1 MLAPLRFAILRAHD
15 LQDVLNSPVEPDYLV
30 LPKCNS
36 AALIGLVGNLLRE
49 AKKTTQII
57 GLIECAK
64 AIEALEEIVD
74 GEVKPAALVFGAA
87 DR

>member
-1 MLAPLRFAILRAHD
+1 

-57 GLIECAK
+57 GLIESAK

>member
-1 MLAPLRFAILRAHD
+1 
-15 LQDVLNSPVEPDYLV
+15 
-30 LPKCNS
+30 
-36 AALIGLVGNLLRE
+36 LLRE

-57 GLIECAK
+57 GLIESAK